1 MVVDM
6 AGDLLGI
13 SVSGALASQRALA
26 TTGHNIANANTEGY
40 SVQRVELGARK
51 PQIAGNGA
59 IGTGVNVNTVR
70 RMFDDFVNTEV
81 QENTATSNALETN
94 YNYTS
99 QVDNL
104 LADPNVGLAPSLQT
118 FFAAVNGVADDP
130 QSTSARQVMI
140 SEANSMSERF
150 AYLDNRLSTLRRGVN
165 KDLKNIVVEI
175 NDLANALAKVNDTIV
190 KAREIGGN
198 SPNDL
203 LDQRD
208 HLVTKLANLA
218 SVRTSE
224 QEDGRMNVFIGNGQA
239 LVVGSDAAQLAVEN
253 SRFDPDEVE
262 IIFKGNG
269 AESIVTRFLT
279 GGKLGGILDFQKNIL
294 DTTQNE
300 LGRIAIG
307 MAQTFNSQHRLG
319 MDLNSRLGNDF
330 FTDTATLSPKVL
342 PHFSNSGD
350 TLLQAEITN
359 IDNVTTSDYNL
370 MYNSGEYRLVRLS
383 DEKLIGTWSS
393 LPIEVEE
400 EGLRIA
406 LQGGDNIQ
414 DGDKFIIRPT
424 RAGAENFNLV
434 INDVKRIAAAN
445 PLRTEAAITN
455 LGTGQISP
463 AEVLDTDNSVFNRAD
478 NKLKPPFIIQ
488 FLDDTHFEV
497 LDNQGK
503 PFEFKSAAVPEP
515 PTIGAD
521 EEGRPITQHR
531 EGGPELPSV
540 TTVLEY
546 DPEAGTDIFPT
557 PGGDDFG
564 FRLRI
569 SGEPKTGDTFRI
581 EFNTDGTGDNSNAAK
596 LAALQNVPVLENGTT
611 DYAQAYA
618 QLVSRVGSKT
628 NELDVNGKA
637 QQLLLDQSIE
647 RRESVSGVNLDEE
660 AAKLVRYQ
668 NLYQANAQVMSVA
681 NKLLETLMNTFR

>member
-1 MVVDM
+1 M
-6 AGDLLGI
+6 AGDILGI

-51 PQIAGNGA
+51 PQLAGNGA

-81 QENTATSNALETN
+81 QENTATSNSLETN

-104 LADPNVGLAPSLQT
+104 LADPNVGLAPALQS

-130 QSTSARQVMI
+130 QSTSARQVLV
-140 SEANSMSERF
+140 SEADSMSERF
-150 AYLDNRLSTLRRGVN
+150 AYLDNRLSTLRKGVN

-208 HLVTKLANLA
+208 HLVTKLSRLV

-224 QEDGRMNVFIGNGQA
+224 QEDGRMNIFIGNGQA
-239 LVVGSDAAQLAVEN
+239 LVVGSGAAQMAVET

-269 AESIVTRFLT
+269 AESIVTRFLS
-279 GGKLGGILDFQKNIL
+279 GGRLGGILDFQKNIL
-294 DTTQNE
+294 DSTQNE

-307 MAQTFNSQHRLG
+307 MSQTFNSQHRLG
-319 MDLNSRLGNDF
+319 MDLNSRLGNEF
-330 FTDTATLSPKVL
+330 FTDVGSLSPKVL
-342 PHFSNSGD
+342 PHFSNKGD
-350 TLLQAEITN
+350 TILKAEITN
-359 IDNVTTSDYNL
+359 IDNVTTSDYSL
-370 MYNSGEYRLVRLS
+370 SYNSGQYRLVRLS
-383 DEKLIGTWSS
+383 DEKLIGSWSS
-393 LPIEVEE
+393 IPVDVEE
-400 EGLRIA
+400 EGFSISKL
-406 LQGGDNIQ
+406 GGETIQ
-414 DGDKFIIRPT
+414 EGDKFIIRPT
-424 RAGAENFNLV
+424 RAGAENFKT
-434 INDVKRIAAAN
+434 IISDVKRIAAAN

-455 LGTGQISP
+455 LGTGEISP
-463 AEVLDTDNSVFNRAD
+463 AEVLDSDNPIFDRGN
-478 NKLKPPFIIQ
+478 NKLNPPFIIK
-488 FLDDTHFEV
+488 FIDETHFEV

-503 PFEFKSAAVPEP
+503 PFEFKTAAIPESPSIGVDQEGKPVAQHP
-515 PTIGAD
+515 PQDPA
-521 EEGRPITQHR
+521 
-531 EGGPELPSV
+531 LPSV

-546 DPEAGTDIFPT
+546 DPQSGTNIFPT
-557 PGGDDFG
+557 AGGEDFG
-564 FRLRI
+564 FRVRI
-569 SGEPKTGDTFRI
+569 SGDPKSGDSFRI
-581 EFNTDGTGDNSNAAK
+581 EFNTDGIGDNTNAAK
-596 LAALQNVPVLENGTT
+596 LAALQDIPVLENGTT

-637 QQLLLDQSIE
+637 QQLLLDQAID

-681 NKLLETLMNTFR
+681 NKLLETLINAFR